1 MTLSI
6 LYFKRII
13 LAVMLKIHYK
23 GTKVGS
29 LWSAGRSPHS
39 SERKMAETWFQ
50 DER

>member
-29 LWSAGRSPHS
+29 LWSAGEKNDRNLVPG
-39 SERKMAETWFQ
+39 
-50 DER
+50 